1 MVAIE
6 LVKDQN
12 PNLPDADLTKN
23 LVAACAARG
32 LFLISA
38 GVYGNVI
45 RVLCPLVIS
54 QPMLKQGLEIMR
66 EELLSLM

>member
-1 MVAIE
+1 
-6 LVKDQN
+6 VKNQN
-12 PNLPDADLTKN
+12 PNLPDAELTKQ
-23 LVAACAARG
+23 LVTTCLSRG

-54 QPMLKQGLEIMR
+54 EEMLMKGLAILR
-66 EELLSLM
+66 EELLQLCA